1 MHKEE
6 TLWMGDLESW
16 MNASFIMNSFIK
28 FGFKPISVKII
39 IDKRP
44 NKNQKSCFVT
54 FNNLEEA
61 NNALFKLNGK
71 QIPNTSKFFKLNLTK
86 KVQLIKKLYL

>member
-1 MHKEE
+1 MNNEE
-6 TLWMGDLESW
+6 TLWMGDIESW

-44 NKNQKSCFVT
+44 HKTQNFCFVT
-54 FNNLEEA
+54 FNNLDEA
-61 NNALFKLNGK
+61 NNVLFKLNGFPTEYK
-71 QIPNTSKFFKLNLTK
+71 QIF
-86 KVQLIKKLYL
+86 